1 MSNDLP
7 FTAGFFS
14 LIVRRAAEKSCR
26 VAAQE
31 HPPPA
36 QHKRNNVP
44 LPNVFAATAFTRP
57 GHDKRCEELSLWS
70 VHNPQVRR
78 TGRSPLVVDAVP
90 QSQPERAHGKKGV
103 L

>member
-7 FTAGFFS
+7 FTVGFFS
-14 LIVRRAAEKSCR
+14 LNVRRAAEKSCR

-31 HPPPA
+31 QPSPP
-36 QHKRNNVP
+36 QLKRNNVP
-44 LPNVFAATAFTRP
+44 LPNVFAATAFTRA
-57 GHDKRCEELSLWS
+57 GQDKRCEELSLWP

-78 TGRSPLVVDAVP
+78 TGRSPLVIDAVP
-90 QSQPERAHGKKGV
+90 QSQPEHAHGKMGA